1 MFKKGD
7 MSIGDWWVYFLLMAI
22 PFVNIVVFLIV
33 LLSSNTNKSLKNFVL
48 ASIIPAIIIVIL
60 FFTLGFSAILLGN
73 A

>member
-7 MSIGDWWVYFLLMAI
+7 MLIGDWWVYFLLMAI